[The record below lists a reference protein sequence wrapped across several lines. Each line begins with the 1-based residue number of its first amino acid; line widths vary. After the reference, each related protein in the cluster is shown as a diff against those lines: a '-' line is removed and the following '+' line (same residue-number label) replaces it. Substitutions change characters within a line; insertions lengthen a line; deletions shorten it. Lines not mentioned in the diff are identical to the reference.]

1 MQNLY
6 APIPKFEFESPLLF
20 FTDFIENADAQPPI
34 ELVDIYE
41 LLCHLMNIKPQPNDG
56 IWDRIKNLLRNSAW

>member
-1 MQNLY
+1 MS
-6 APIPKFEFESPLLF
+6 ILLP
-20 FTDFIENADAQPPI
+20 DFITNPDPQPAI

-56 IWDRIKNLLRNSAW
+56 IWERIKSLLKNSAW